1 MKRPSQVRKK
11 DKQKGKAN
19 VKEVPVPEQEEEVVN
34 PSQVS
39 RPQWTEMLSHADEI
53 VGGIMD
59 ELQGQVMDGC
69 YKSHIEKQLV
79 PYSLSWVKNYLTKT
93 VECQILCLDQGEEP
107 EELASTEDLEPLTAI
122 PDCWA
127 QGCVPTIH
135 TDVGSDQES
144 LHTESSGRRR
154 SRRGSLKILG
164 FKHDEKHIEEKHKD
178 ESDLSSNVSSTCA
191 PESSDRKKIIQV
203 RKPLKDTRRKLLPP
217 LSGSSEKKDVEVE
230 VEVEGEDKDS
240 IASKTPL
247 AYRRKDLTLIPKLD
261 PKRLPQ
267 HCICP
272 EYEIVNDDFA
282 KPSLQKSCV
291 LPRLEPKLTM
301 QKSKRA
307 ETPSKTN
314 SKEPPERFQQRHYD
328 NFHLHKQDKERHK
341 LFGPLR
347 LDTMILAKGVS
358 LLDSQAAENI
368 PPKMSYPSQ
377 TTNLKPI
384 PSDVAVPIYSVDKV
398 AAGPTPRVTPIT
410 QTKNCDT

>member
-53 VGGIMD
+53 VGDIMD
-59 ELQGQVMDGC
+59 DLQGLVMDGC
-69 YKSHIEKQLV
+69 YKSYIEKQLV
-79 PYSLSWVKNYLTKT
+79 PYSLSWVKNYLTET

-107 EELASTEDLEPLTAI
+107 EELASTEDLEPLSTI

-144 LHTESSGRRR
+144 SHTESSARRR
-154 SRRGSLKILG
+154 SRHGSLKILG
-164 FKHDEKHIEEKHKD
+164 FKHDEMEEKKD
-178 ESDLSSNVSSTCA
+178 ESDLTSNVSSTCA
-191 PESSDRKKIIQV
+191 PESSDTKKLIQV

-240 IASKTPL
+240 VASKTPL
-247 AYRRKDLTLIPKLD
+247 GYRCKDLQPIPKLD
-261 PKRLPQ
+261 PKRLPR

-272 EYEIVNDDFA
+272 EYEIVSNDFA
-282 KPSLQKSCV
+282 KPSPRKSGV
-291 LPRLEPKLTM
+291 LPRLEPKPTK

-307 ETPSKTN
+307 ETPSKTI
-314 SKEPPERFQQRHYD
+314 SKEPPERFHQRHYD
-328 NFHLHKQDKERHK
+328 NIHLHKQDKERLK

-377 TTNLKPI
+377 ATNLKPM
-384 PSDVAVPIYSVDKV
+384 PSDVAVPIYSVDQV